1 MRRPRVAALA
11 LIAVLGWVGWGGVG
25 SAVAQPARQQLP
37 GGLTVLVR
45 QNNATPVAAASLV
58 VRMGSRWETE
68 DDAGISHLLQQVL
81 LKGTERRSAL
91 EIAET
96 AENLGGGI
104 AASADLDY
112 SEIRATA
119 LARHWRAMLE
129 LIADV
134 ALRPTLPATEVDA
147 ERRATLT
154 ALRSRQDQPFPLAMD
169 TLLSRVYG
177 DHPYGRPIL
186 GRPAALERVDRARLV
201 AHHQRFYRA
210 PRMILAVSG
219 DVDTRLVMAE
229 AARLFADAPAGPA
242 EAEPSPPAAA
252 ARADRTVIVK
262 PSAQAQVLAAFLAP
276 PASHPDYAAVKVL
289 ATALGGGMAGR
300 LFTEVRDKLGLA
312 YSTGGAYPSRQG
324 PGVFFTQ
331 LGTAPVNQVR
341 AEAAMLGEIERVR
354 RDPLNP
360 GELARAKG
368 YLLGQF
374 ALDRRTNARLAWYDG
389 FFEALGVGPGFAE
402 RYERAV
408 EAVTAEDVQR
418 VARTYLSAPTVVM
431 LGPAAP

>member
-1 MRRPRVAALA
+1 VSRRHVAALA
-11 LIAVLGWVGWGGVG
+11 LAGALGWAGVG
-25 SAVAQPARQQLP
+25 SAAAQPIRQQLP
-37 GGLTVLVR
+37 GGLTVLTR
-45 QNNATPVAAASLV
+45 ENTATPVAAASLF

-68 DDAGISHLLQQVL
+68 DDAGISNLLQQVL

-96 AENLGGGI
+96 AETLGGGV

-119 LARHWRAMLE
+119 LARNWKAMLE

-134 ALRPTLPATEVDA
+134 ALRPTLPAAEIDG
-147 ERRATLT
+147 ERRAILT
-154 ALRSRQDQPFPLAMD
+154 ALRSQQDQPSSLAMD
-169 TLLSRVYG
+169 TLMGRVYG
-177 DHPYGRPIL
+177 DHPYGRPLL
-186 GRPAALERVDRARLV
+186 GRPAALERIDRARLV

-219 DVDTRLVMAE
+219 DIDARQVMAE
-229 AARLFADAPAGPA
+229 VARLFADAPAGPA
-242 EAEPSPPAAA
+242 EAEPTPAAAA

-262 PSAQAQVLAAFLAP
+262 PSAQAQVLAGFLAP
-276 PASHPDYAAVKVL
+276 PTSHADYAAVKVL

-300 LFTEVRDKLGLA
+300 LFTEVRDKQGLA
-312 YSTGGAYPSRQG
+312 YVAGGAYASRLG
-324 PGVFFTQ
+324 PGVLFTQ
-331 LGTAPVNQVR
+331 LGTAPANQAR
-341 AEAAMLGEIERVR
+341 AEAAMLGELERIR
-354 RDPLNP
+354 RDPLSP
-360 GELARAKG
+360 AELARAKG
-368 YLLGQF
+368 YLLGEF
-374 ALDRRTNARLAWYDG
+374 ALNRRTNARLAWWDA

-408 EAVTAEDVQR
+408 AAVTVEDVQR
-418 VARTYLSAPTVVM
+418 VARAYLSAPTVVT

>member
-1 MRRPRVAALA
+1 VSRRRAIALAVAAA
-11 LIAVLGWVGWGGVG
+11 LGWAGTGT
-25 SAVAQPARQQLP
+25 AATQPTRQQLP
-37 GGLTVLVR
+37 GGLTVVVR
-45 QNNATPVAAASLV
+45 ENRATPVAAASLF

-68 DDAGISHLLQQVL
+68 DDAGTAHLLQQVL

-96 AENLGGGI
+96 AETLGGGI

-119 LARHWRAMLE
+119 LGRNWRAMLE

-134 ALRPTLPATEVDA
+134 ALRPTLPAAELDG

-154 ALRSRQDQPFPLAMD
+154 ALRSRQDQPFSLAMD
-169 TLLSRVYG
+169 TLMSRVYG

-186 GRPAALERVDRARLV
+186 GRAAALERIDRARLA

-219 DVDTRLVMAE
+219 DVDARQVMAE
-229 AARLFADAPAGPA
+229 AARLFAGAPTGPA
-242 EAEPSPPAAA
+242 EAEPTLPAAA
-252 ARADRTVIVK
+252 TRSDRTVIVK
-262 PSAQAQVLAAFLAP
+262 PAAQAQVLAGFLAP
-276 PASHPDYAAVKVL
+276 PISHADYAAVKVL

-300 LFTEVRDKLGLA
+300 LFTEVRDKQGLA

-324 PGVFFTQ
+324 PGVLFTQ
-331 LGTAPVNQVR
+331 LGTAPANQTR
-341 AEAAMLGEIERVR
+341 AEAAMIGELERVR
-354 RDPLNP
+354 RDPLSP
-360 GELARAKG
+360 TELARAKG

-374 ALDRRTNARLAWYDG
+374 ALDRRTNARLAWYDA

-408 EAVTAEDVQR
+408 EAVTVEDVQR
-418 VARTYLSAPTVVM
+418 VARAYLSAPTVVT